1 MKILSTKSIN
11 SNQRE
16 RFNTSGIE
24 ITDYDAI
31 SINPLDFDNN
41 IIVPN
46 AIITSKNAAQIIINN
61 NVFIKTVF
69 VLEIKQKRF

>member
-11 SNQRE
+11 PTQLQRLNE
-16 RFNTSGIE
+16 SGIE

-41 IIVPN
+41 IN
-46 AIITSKNAAQIIINN
+46 T
-61 NVFIKTVF
+61 
-69 VLEIKQKRF
+69 